1 MSDEQLHRING
12 LLENP
17 PPFDPS
23 SSDQLGLFV
32 AGQLAKRHEIRISL
46 RPSPYGGTTAIVLI
60 PQNLVVREGSHA
72 KDPAAPALTDGALR
86 FKGRHAALGWAT
98 DGEGEGGSEASP
110 APVPAGAAASWA
122 ASMIPATRDP
132 ADTADLGAVP
142 LGTPVLPEP
151 GPSLSGTE
159 LPAGPLGTGG
169 PASGGGPGPGAGDFG
184 EGGLPRRVRQASLA
198 AQLHDATAEVAP
210 VQPAEDF
217 WTRSP
222 EETRSTVTAI
232 QQGWERG
239 RSVFDVPAA
248 GPAGSAAPDNGTGN
262 GADAEAGNGATA
274 APAPDAGTAGAA
286 GPEQATEDRG
296 TSG

>member
-1 MSDEQLHRING
+1 
-12 LLENP
+12 
-17 PPFDPS
+17 
-23 SSDQLGLFV
+23 
-32 AGQLAKRHEIRISL
+32 
-46 RPSPYGGTTAIVLI
+46 
-60 PQNLVVREGSHA
+60 
-72 KDPAAPALTDGALR
+72 
-86 FKGRHAALGWAT
+86 
-98 DGEGEGGSEASP
+98 
-110 APVPAGAAASWA
+110 
-122 ASMIPATRDP
+122 
-132 ADTADLGAVP
+132 
-142 LGTPVLPEP
+142 VLPEP

-159 LPAGPLGTGG
+159 LPAGPLGTGAPG
-169 PASGGGPGPGAGDFG
+169 SGGAASGGGPSAGDFG

-198 AQLHDATAEVAP
+198 AQLRDATAEVAP

-248 GPAGSAAPDNGTGN
+248 APAGSAAPDNGTGN
-262 GADAEAGNGATA
+262 GADAEAGNGAAVEAGNGATA